1 MIEQPPLLTVR
12 RTFPRPSPQQIAALT
27 GAQTGHVADAFGGRA
42 ALSHRIKPI
51 DAGNAAFCGVAL
63 TCHAGPGDIMAT
75 IAAYEIAEPGDVL
88 VVATDACMTV
98 AAAGDILIGMAKN
111 RGAAAFVTDGCV
123 RDIAGIRAFGLPC
136 FAAGVTP
143 DSPNCAGP
151 GAVGFPV
158 NMGGREIASGDV
170 MIGDADGVVVDSV
183 RPDRRGD
190 RRRREGPRGRGGR
203 DRPRRGRSRP
213 AGFPR
218 PSHRRR
224 PDPLDRLTDFR
235 SRETFDKPPADRR
248 SRRRA
253 RGRASQSRGGF
264 ALRVLRSRRT
274 RPCRRPDGN
283 LGRDG
288 PPRLV
293 PGPRA
298 VQVAPA
304 ARPAEFRMPV
314 AVLIVA
320 LALYVYA
327 LVAAPRFRIPGAI
340 AGALI
345 VAGLGWYFFASSSWT
360 ERASQIVSVEDL
372 ALDRLELERTIRG
385 ATLRGRVE
393 NRAETAHLRE
403 MTITVRLF
411 DCELEDT
418 ALDEC
423 ATIGQSDAI
432 ARVDVPPGQLRGFS
446 AHYIFPNLPALAG
459 VLRWDY
465 RITALRAT

>member
-1 MIEQPPLLTVR
+1 
-12 RTFPRPSPQQIAALT
+12 
-27 GAQTGHVADAFGGRA
+27 
-42 ALSHRIKPI
+42 
-51 DAGNAAFCGVAL
+51 
-63 TCHAGPGDIMAT
+63 
-75 IAAYEIAEPGDVL
+75 
-88 VVATDACMTV
+88 
-98 AAAGDILIGMAKN
+98 
-111 RGAAAFVTDGCV
+111 
-123 RDIAGIRAFGLPC
+123 
-136 FAAGVTP
+136 
-143 DSPNCAGP
+143 
-151 GAVGFPV
+151 
-158 NMGGREIASGDV
+158 
-170 MIGDADGVVVDSV
+170 
-183 RPDRRGD
+183 
-190 RRRREGPRGRGGR
+190 
-203 DRPRRGRSRP
+203 
-213 AGFPR
+213 
-218 PSHRRR
+218 
-224 PDPLDRLTDFR
+224 
-235 SRETFDKPPADRR
+235 
-248 SRRRA
+248 
-253 RGRASQSRGGF
+253 
-264 ALRVLRSRRT
+264 
-274 RPCRRPDGN
+274 
-283 LGRDG
+283 
-288 PPRLV
+288 
-293 PGPRA
+293 
-298 VQVAPA
+298 
-304 ARPAEFRMPV
+304 MPV